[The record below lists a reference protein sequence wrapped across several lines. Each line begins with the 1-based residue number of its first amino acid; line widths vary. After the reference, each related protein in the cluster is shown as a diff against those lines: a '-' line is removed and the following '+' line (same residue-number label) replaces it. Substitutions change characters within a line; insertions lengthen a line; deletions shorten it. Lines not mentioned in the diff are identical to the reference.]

1 MSEVIWQ
8 MLICFA
14 AGMGVTALMSL
25 IRDLLDSRR
34 IKRKMKR
41 AMVEYAEARAT
52 LNTNEGNQS

>member
-8 MLICFA
+8 MLVCFA
-14 AGMGVTALMSL
+14 AGMTVMAFADL
-25 IRDLLDSRR
+25 IRDLILSRR